1 MSDRPINQASGRG
14 SKATLTA
21 TAKLRSVFRMLRR
34 TINTRT
40 HLFSDDILPAK
51 QIQPITHQGM
61 DWQ

>member
-40 HLFSDDILPAK
+40 HLFGDDILSAK
-51 QIQPITHQGM
+51 QI
-61 DWQ
+61 